1 VPTRPCREDR
11 PRKSSPIPGGSDPP
25 MRPRPRVVWIGA
37 MKRQAAPMITVRD
50 RAGHAAIERDVGI
63 SFRDRTRERSRRFV
77 PGVIEK
83 EGTHVH
89 RTCLPLS
96 PRRTIH
102 AWCNA
107 SAEEPSCLFFF
118 GISQS
123 PRFLALATLRFR
135 WAKRKRSASGRL
147 TALNECTNLMIS
159 RSIASSWADR
169 SLFGRRPPRS
179 REVVQNGCIGYAGSR
194 HARSRSERAF
204 STIFACK

>member
-1 VPTRPCREDR
+1 MLGATRPCREDR
-11 PRKSSPIPGGSDPP
+11 PRKSSPIPGGFRPPP

-37 MKRQAAPMITVRD
+37 MKCQQLRRSRFAMERAMPAIDREVR
-50 RAGHAAIERDVGI
+50 I
-63 SFRDRTRERSRRFV
+63 SFRDRSPGSQSGRSRRFV
-77 PGVIEK
+77 RGVVDK

-89 RTCLPLS
+89 RTGLSSS

-147 TALNECTNLMIS
+147 TALNECMNLMIS

-169 SLFGRRPPRS
+169 SPFGRRPARS
-179 REVVQNGCIGYAGSR
+179 REVVQNGCLGYAALR
-194 HARSRSERAF
+194 HARS
-204 STIFACK
+204 ILK